1 MTDRSAVPLPG
12 QPAPDFTLPV
22 SPERQ
27 MSLAET
33 RGRPTVLAFYPAD
46 WSPVCTDQMS
56 LYEATMPEF
65 DRYDA
70 AVLGISVDGVWC
82 HRAFALNR
90 GITFPL
96 LSDFEPKGAVARQ
109 YGVYAEGG
117 RATRSLF
124 LVDPDG
130 IITWS
135 LVSAAAVNPGADGI
149 LDALE
154 ELDITRQVSMGVR

>member
-1 MTDRSAVPLPG
+1 MTDRSALPLPG
-12 QPAPDFTLPV
+12 QPAPDFTLPI
-22 SPERQ
+22 SPEQQ

-33 RGRPTVLAFYPAD
+33 RGRPTVLAFYRAD
-46 WSPVCTDQMS
+46 WSPVCSDQMS
-56 LYEATMPEF
+56 LYQAAMPEF

-70 AVLGISVDGVWC
+70 AVLGISADGVWC
-82 HRAFALNR
+82 HRAFAKNR

-117 RATRSLF
+117 GARSLF
-124 LVDPDG
+124 LVDPEG
-130 IITWS
+130 IVAWS
-135 LVSAAAVNPGADGI
+135 DVSPAGVNPGADGI

-154 ELDITRQVSMGVR
+154 ELDATRQVGLGAR